1 MAINMDGLLHDKTTL
16 QNYSKAQM
24 NIVVISFNN
33 HYLSTNQDGFITM
46 HYI

>member
-24 NIVVISFNN
+24 NIVE
-33 HYLSTNQDGFITM
+33 YDFI
-46 HYI
+46 